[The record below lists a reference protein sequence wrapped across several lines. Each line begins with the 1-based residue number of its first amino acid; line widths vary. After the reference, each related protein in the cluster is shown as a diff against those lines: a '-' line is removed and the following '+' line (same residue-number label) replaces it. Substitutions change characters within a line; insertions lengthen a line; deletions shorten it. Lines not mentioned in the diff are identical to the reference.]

1 MEGLSCARVQMI
13 HQRCK
18 KRKTDCIRADSHFCG
33 NTCIIR
39 CRIGVPFIVT
49 QCAAAYGTV
58 IALRQKRVIF
68 RHVKKK
74 KELHS
79 WNIIFPP
86 LLSRS
91 GATMFKCPENVQM
104 CRSSLPGLW
113 GWAETCARTA
123 GFISGSLLMPV
134 HVQEYHTRAQIGLPP
149 V

>member
-74 KELHS
+74 KNSTPGILYSHHYS
-79 WNIIFPP
+79 PVLAPP
-86 LLSRS
+86 CS
-91 GATMFKCPENVQM
+91 NVQKT
-104 CRSSLPGLW
+104 CRCAAVLCQVFGAGQRPAHEQLGSYLGL
-113 GWAETCARTA
+113 
-123 GFISGSLLMPV
+123 
-134 HVQEYHTRAQIGLPP
+134 Y
-149 V
+149 